1 MSQQTAWYDEPLG
14 LNDESGEVAKTNE
27 DENVKES
34 SKEQV
39 KESDKNSDK
48 ELAKE
53 SNKDISKESKD
64 ISKEK
69 KLELSSE
76 DRRLLD
82 EAAARERF
90 SNEIAIAEKNVAG
103 FDRGKVLHKLEEIN
117 KKDPATAANLFNA
130 QGLELIWYKY
140 FAHQASSDNIMDSH
154 RARMENF
161 NPTEA
166 IEKINKGEAS
176 SADMVDFYSHLGE
189 ICR

>member
-1 MSQQTAWYDEPLG
+1 MSQQTAWYDEPLDNE
-14 LNDESGEVAKTNE
+14 LNSNDESS
-27 DENVKES
+27 ES
-34 SKEQV
+34 SNTQQSEPQKEM
-39 KESDKNSDK
+39 
-48 ELAKE
+48 AKE
-53 SNKDISKESKD
+53 PDKDTANETP
-64 ISKEK
+64 

-90 SNEIAIAEKNVAG
+90 SNEIVMAEKSVPG

-117 KKDPATAANLFNA
+117 KKDPVMASNLFSS

-140 FAHQASSDNIMDSH
+140 FAHQANSDNVMDSH

-161 NPTEA
+161 NPNEA

-189 ICR
+189 ICK

>member
-1 MSQQTAWYDEPLG
+1 MSQQTAWYDEPLDNEPN
-14 LNDESGEVAKTNE
+14 LDDESSESPNIEQSEPQKEVAKE
-27 DENVKES
+27 PD
-34 SKEQV
+34 
-39 KESDKNSDK
+39 
-48 ELAKE
+48 
-53 SNKDISKESKD
+53 KDIANETP
-64 ISKEK
+64 

-90 SNEIAIAEKNVAG
+90 SNEIAMAEKSVPG

-117 KKDPATAANLFNA
+117 KKDPAMASNLFSS

-140 FAHQASSDNIMDSH
+140 FAHQANSDNVMDSH

-161 NPTEA
+161 NPNEA
-166 IEKINKGEAS
+166 IEKINRGEAS

-189 ICR
+189 ICK

>member
-1 MSQQTAWYDEPLG
+1 MSQQTAWYDEPLDNE
-14 LNDESGEVAKTNE
+14 LNSNDESSESPNTQQSEPQKEVAKE
-27 DENVKES
+27 PDQDRPK
-34 SKEQV
+34 Q
-39 KESDKNSDK
+39 SDTQ
-48 ELAKE
+48 
-53 SNKDISKESKD
+53 
-64 ISKEK
+64 

-90 SNEIAIAEKNVAG
+90 SNEIAMAEKSVPG

-117 KKDPATAANLFNA
+117 KKDPDAAARLFSS

-140 FAHQASSDNIMDSH
+140 FAHQANSDNVMDSH

-161 NPTEA
+161 NPNEA

>member
-1 MSQQTAWYDEPLG
+1 MSQQTAWYDEPLDNE
-14 LNDESGEVAKTNE
+14 LNSNDEKSPNTEQSGNE
-27 DENVKES
+27 PQKEM
-34 SKEQV
+34 
-39 KESDKNSDK
+39 
-48 ELAKE
+48 AKE
-53 SNKDISKESKD
+53 PDQDIPKQSD
-64 ISKEK
+64 TQ

-90 SNEIAIAEKNVAG
+90 SNEIAMAEKSVPG

-117 KKDPATAANLFNA
+117 KKDPAMASNLFSS

-140 FAHQASSDNIMDSH
+140 FAHQASSDNVMDSH

-161 NPTEA
+161 NPNEA

-189 ICR
+189 ICK

>member
-1 MSQQTAWYDEPLG
+1 MSQQTAWYDEPLDNE
-14 LNDESGEVAKTNE
+14 LNSNDEKSSNTEQSGNE
-27 DENVKES
+27 PQKEM
-34 SKEQV
+34 
-39 KESDKNSDK
+39 
-48 ELAKE
+48 AKE
-53 SNKDISKESKD
+53 PDQDIPKQSD
-64 ISKEK
+64 TQ

-90 SNEIAIAEKNVAG
+90 SNEIAMAEKSVPG

-117 KKDPATAANLFNA
+117 KKDPDAAARLFNA

-140 FAHQASSDNIMDSH
+140 FAHQANSDNVMDSH

-161 NPTEA
+161 NPNEA

>member
-1 MSQQTAWYDEPLG
+1 MSQQIAWYDEPLDNE
-14 LNDESGEVAKTNE
+14 LNLDDEKSPNIEQSGNEPQKEVAKEPDQDTANE
-27 DENVKES
+27 TP
-34 SKEQV
+34 
-39 KESDKNSDK
+39 
-48 ELAKE
+48 
-53 SNKDISKESKD
+53 
-64 ISKEK
+64 

-90 SNEIAIAEKNVAG
+90 SNEIAMAEKSVPG

-117 KKDPATAANLFNA
+117 KKDPAMAANLFSS

-140 FAHQASSDNIMDSH
+140 FAHQANSDNVMDSH

-161 NPTEA
+161 NPNEA

-189 ICR
+189 ICK

>member
-1 MSQQTAWYDEPLG
+1 MEEKAWYDEPLN
-14 LNDESGEVAKTNE
+14 LNDESSEAAETNE
-27 DENVKES
+27 DENIKES

-39 KESDKNSDK
+39 KESD
-48 ELAKE
+48 
-53 SNKDISKESKD
+53 KD

-90 SNEIAIAEKNVAG
+90 SNEIAMAEKSVPG
-103 FDRGKVLHKLEEIN
+103 FDRGKVLSKLEEIN
-117 KKDPATAANLFNA
+117 KKDPENAAKLFNA
-130 QGLELIWYKY
+130 QGLELLWYKY
-140 FAHQASSDNIMDSH
+140 FAHQANSDNVMDSH

-161 NPTEA
+161 NPNEA

-189 ICR
+189 ICK

>member
-1 MSQQTAWYDEPLG
+1 MSQQTAWYDEPLDNEPN
-14 LNDESGEVAKTNE
+14 LDDEKSPNIEQSEPQKEVAKEPDKDTANE
-27 DENVKES
+27 MP
-34 SKEQV
+34 
-39 KESDKNSDK
+39 
-48 ELAKE
+48 
-53 SNKDISKESKD
+53 
-64 ISKEK
+64 

-90 SNEIAIAEKNVAG
+90 SNEIAMAEKSVPG

-117 KKDPATAANLFNA
+117 KKDPAMAANLFSS

-140 FAHQASSDNIMDSH
+140 FAHQASSDNVMDSH

-161 NPTEA
+161 NPNEA

-189 ICR
+189 ICK

>member
-1 MSQQTAWYDEPLG
+1 MSQQTAWYDEPLDNE
-14 LNDESGEVAKTNE
+14 LNLDSEKSPNIEQSEPQKEVAKELDKDTANE
-27 DENVKES
+27 TP
-34 SKEQV
+34 
-39 KESDKNSDK
+39 
-48 ELAKE
+48 
-53 SNKDISKESKD
+53 
-64 ISKEK
+64 

-90 SNEIAIAEKNVAG
+90 SNEIAMAEKSVPG

-117 KKDPATAANLFNA
+117 KKDPAMAANLFSS

-140 FAHQASSDNIMDSH
+140 FAHQASSDNVMDSH

-161 NPTEA
+161 NPNEA

-189 ICR
+189 ICK

>member
-1 MSQQTAWYDEPLG
+1 MSQQTAWYDEPLDNE
-14 LNDESGEVAKTNE
+14 LNLDDEKSPNTEQSEPQKEVAKEPDQDTP
-27 DENVKES
+27 KH
-34 SKEQV
+34 
-39 KESDKNSDK
+39 SDTQ
-48 ELAKE
+48 
-53 SNKDISKESKD
+53 
-64 ISKEK
+64 

-90 SNEIAIAEKNVAG
+90 SNEIAMAEKSVPG

-117 KKDPATAANLFNA
+117 KKDPAMAANLFSS

-140 FAHQASSDNIMDSH
+140 FAHQANSDNVMDSH

-161 NPTEA
+161 NPNEA

-189 ICR
+189 ICK

>member
-1 MSQQTAWYDEPLG
+1 MEEKAWYDEPLN
-14 LNDESGEVAKTNE
+14 LNDESSEAAETNE

-39 KESDKNSDK
+39 KESSK
-48 ELAKE
+48 EQAKE
-53 SNKDISKESKD
+53 SDKD

-90 SNEIAIAEKNVAG
+90 SNEIAMAEKNVRG

-117 KKDPATAANLFNA
+117 KKDPESAARLFNA
-130 QGLELIWYKY
+130 QGLELLWYKY
-140 FAHQASSDNIMDSH
+140 FAHQANSDNVMDSH

-161 NPTEA
+161 NPNEA

-189 ICR
+189 ICK

>member
-1 MSQQTAWYDEPLG
+1 MSQQTAWYDEPLDNE
-14 LNDESGEVAKTNE
+14 LNSNDESS
-27 DENVKES
+27 ES
-34 SKEQV
+34 SNTQQSEPQKEM
-39 KESDKNSDK
+39 
-48 ELAKE
+48 AKE
-53 SNKDISKESKD
+53 PDQDIPKQSD
-64 ISKEK
+64 TQ

-90 SNEIAIAEKNVAG
+90 SNEIAMAEKSVPG

-117 KKDPATAANLFNA
+117 KKDPAMAANLFSA

-140 FAHQASSDNIMDSH
+140 FAHQANSDNVMDSH

-161 NPTEA
+161 NPNEA

-189 ICR
+189 ICK

>member
-1 MSQQTAWYDEPLG
+1 MSQQTAWYDEPLDNE
-14 LNDESGEVAKTNE
+14 LNLDSESSESSNIEQSEPQKEVA
-27 DENVKES
+27 
-34 SKEQV
+34 
-39 KESDKNSDK
+39 KESDKDTQSDTQ
-48 ELAKE
+48 
-53 SNKDISKESKD
+53 
-64 ISKEK
+64 

-90 SNEIAIAEKNVAG
+90 SNEIAMAEKSVPG

-117 KKDPATAANLFNA
+117 KKDPAMAANLFSS

-140 FAHQASSDNIMDSH
+140 FAHQASSDNVMDSH

-161 NPTEA
+161 NPNEA

-189 ICR
+189 ICK

>member
-1 MSQQTAWYDEPLG
+1 MSQQTAWYDEPLDNE
-14 LNDESGEVAKTNE
+14 LNLDDEKSPNIEQSEPQKEVAKEPDQDTP
-27 DENVKES
+27 K
-34 SKEQV
+34 Q
-39 KESDKNSDK
+39 SDTQ
-48 ELAKE
+48 
-53 SNKDISKESKD
+53 
-64 ISKEK
+64 

-90 SNEIAIAEKNVAG
+90 SNEIAMAEKSVPG

-117 KKDPATAANLFNA
+117 KKDPATAANLFSS

-140 FAHQASSDNIMDSH
+140 FAHQANSDNVMDSH

-161 NPTEA
+161 NPNEA

-189 ICR
+189 ICK

>member
-1 MSQQTAWYDEPLG
+1 MSQQTAWYDEPLDNESN
-14 LNDESGEVAKTNE
+14 LDDESSETSNIEQSEPQKEVAKELDKDTANE
-27 DENVKES
+27 TP
-34 SKEQV
+34 
-39 KESDKNSDK
+39 
-48 ELAKE
+48 
-53 SNKDISKESKD
+53 
-64 ISKEK
+64 

-90 SNEIAIAEKNVAG
+90 SNEIAMAEKSVPG

-117 KKDPATAANLFNA
+117 KKDPAMAANLFNA

-140 FAHQASSDNIMDSH
+140 FAHQANSDNVMDSH

-161 NPTEA
+161 NPNEA

-189 ICR
+189 ICK

>member
-1 MSQQTAWYDEPLG
+1 MSQQTAWYDEPLESS
-14 LNDESGEVAKTNE
+14 DESGDVVETNE
-27 DENVKES
+27 DAKVKES
-34 SKEQV
+34 SKELV
-39 KESDKNSDK
+39 KESDKNIDK
-48 ELAKE
+48 EVAKE
-53 SNKDISKESKD
+53 SNKD

-90 SNEIAIAEKNVAG
+90 SNEIAIAERNVRG

-117 KKDPATAANLFNA
+117 KKDPDAAARLFNA
-130 QGLELIWYKY
+130 QGLELLWYKY

>member
-1 MSQQTAWYDEPLG
+1 MSQQTAWYDEPLDNE
-14 LNDESGEVAKTNE
+14 LNLDDEKSPNIEQSE
-27 DENVKES
+27 PQKEA
-34 SKEQV
+34 E
-39 KESDKNSDK
+39 KESDK
-48 ELAKE
+48 
-53 SNKDISKESKD
+53 DIANETP
-64 ISKEK
+64 

-90 SNEIAIAEKNVAG
+90 SNEIAMAEKSVPG

-117 KKDPATAANLFNA
+117 KKDPAMAANLFSS

-140 FAHQASSDNIMDSH
+140 FAHQASSDNVMDSH

-161 NPTEA
+161 NPNEA

-189 ICR
+189 ICK

>member
-1 MSQQTAWYDEPLG
+1 MSQQTAWYDEPLDNE
-14 LNDESGEVAKTNE
+14 LNLDDEKSPNIEQSEPQKEVA
-27 DENVKES
+27 
-34 SKEQV
+34 
-39 KESDKNSDK
+39 KESDKDTAN
-48 ELAKE
+48 ETP
-53 SNKDISKESKD
+53 
-64 ISKEK
+64 

-90 SNEIAIAEKNVAG
+90 SNEIAMAEKSVPG

-117 KKDPATAANLFNA
+117 KKDPATAANLFSS

-140 FAHQASSDNIMDSH
+140 FAHQASSDNVMDSH

-161 NPTEA
+161 NPNEA

-176 SADMVDFYSHLGE
+176 SADMVDFYSHLGD
-189 ICR
+189 ICK

>member
-1 MSQQTAWYDEPLG
+1 MMSQQTAWYDEPLDNE
-14 LNDESGEVAKTNE
+14 LNLDDEKSPNIEQSEPQKEVAKE
-27 DENVKES
+27 PD
-34 SKEQV
+34 
-39 KESDKNSDK
+39 
-48 ELAKE
+48 
-53 SNKDISKESKD
+53 KDIANETP
-64 ISKEK
+64 

-90 SNEIAIAEKNVAG
+90 SNEIAMAEKSVPG

-117 KKDPATAANLFNA
+117 KKDPAMAANLFSS

-140 FAHQASSDNIMDSH
+140 FAHQASSDNVMDSH

-161 NPTEA
+161 NPNEA

-189 ICR
+189 ICK

>member
-1 MSQQTAWYDEPLG
+1 MSQQTAWYDEPLDNEPN
-14 LNDESGEVAKTNE
+14 LDDEKSPNIEQSEPQKEVAKE
-27 DENVKES
+27 PD
-34 SKEQV
+34 
-39 KESDKNSDK
+39 
-48 ELAKE
+48 
-53 SNKDISKESKD
+53 KDIANETP
-64 ISKEK
+64 

-90 SNEIAIAEKNVAG
+90 SNEIAMAEKSVPG

-117 KKDPATAANLFNA
+117 KKDPAMAANLFSS

-140 FAHQASSDNIMDSH
+140 FAHQASSDNVMDSH

-161 NPTEA
+161 NPNEA

-189 ICR
+189 ICK

>member
-1 MSQQTAWYDEPLG
+1 MSQQTAWYDEPLDNEPN
-14 LNDESGEVAKTNE
+14 LDDEKSSNTEQSGNEPQKEVAKE
-27 DENVKES
+27 PD
-34 SKEQV
+34 
-39 KESDKNSDK
+39 
-48 ELAKE
+48 
-53 SNKDISKESKD
+53 KDIANETP
-64 ISKEK
+64 

-90 SNEIAIAEKNVAG
+90 SNEIAIAEKSVPG

-117 KKDPATAANLFNA
+117 KKDPAMAANLFSS

-140 FAHQASSDNIMDSH
+140 FAHQANSDNVMDSH

-161 NPTEA
+161 NPNEA

-189 ICR
+189 ICK

>member
-1 MSQQTAWYDEPLG
+1 MSQQTAWYDEPLDNE
-14 LNDESGEVAKTNE
+14 LNSNDESSESSNIEQSEPQKEVAKELDQDTP
-27 DENVKES
+27 K
-34 SKEQV
+34 Q
-39 KESDKNSDK
+39 SDTQ
-48 ELAKE
+48 
-53 SNKDISKESKD
+53 
-64 ISKEK
+64 

-90 SNEIAIAEKNVAG
+90 SNEIAMAEKSVPG

-117 KKDPATAANLFNA
+117 KKDPAMAANLFSS

-140 FAHQASSDNIMDSH
+140 FAHQASSDNVMDSH

-161 NPTEA
+161 NPNEA

-189 ICR
+189 ICK

>member
-1 MSQQTAWYDEPLG
+1 MSQQTAWYDEPLDNEPN
-14 LNDESGEVAKTNE
+14 LDDEKSPNIEQSEPQKEVAKE
-27 DENVKES
+27 P
-34 SKEQV
+34 
-39 KESDKNSDK
+39 DK
-48 ELAKE
+48 EIANE
-53 SNKDISKESKD
+53 TP
-64 ISKEK
+64 

-90 SNEIAIAEKNVAG
+90 SNEIAMAEKSVPG

-117 KKDPATAANLFNA
+117 KKDPAMAANLFSS

-140 FAHQASSDNIMDSH
+140 FAHQASSDNVMDSH

-161 NPTEA
+161 NPNEA

-189 ICR
+189 ICK

>member
-1 MSQQTAWYDEPLG
+1 MSQQTAWYDEPLDNE
-14 LNDESGEVAKTNE
+14 LNSNDEKSPNTEQSGNEPQKEVAKE
-27 DENVKES
+27 PDQDR
-34 SKEQV
+34 SKQ
-39 KESDKNSDK
+39 SDTQ
-48 ELAKE
+48 
-53 SNKDISKESKD
+53 
-64 ISKEK
+64 

-90 SNEIAIAEKNVAG
+90 SNEIAMAEKSVPG

-117 KKDPATAANLFNA
+117 KKDPAMAANLFSA

-140 FAHQASSDNIMDSH
+140 FAHQANSDNVMDSH

-161 NPTEA
+161 NPNEA

>member
-1 MSQQTAWYDEPLG
+1 MSQQTAWYDEPLE
-14 LNDESGEVAKTNE
+14 LNDESSEVAETNE
-27 DENVKES
+27 VEKVKES
-34 SKEQV
+34 SKELA
-39 KESDKNSDK
+39 KESDTNSDK
-48 ELAKE
+48 ELTKE
-53 SNKDISKESKD
+53 SNKDIP
-64 ISKEK
+64 KEK

-90 SNEIAIAEKNVAG
+90 SNEIAIAEKSVAG

>member
-1 MSQQTAWYDEPLG
+1 MSQQTAWYDEPLDNE
-14 LNDESGEVAKTNE
+14 LNLEGESSESSNTQQSEPQKEVAKE
-27 DENVKES
+27 PDQDIPK
-34 SKEQV
+34 Q
-39 KESDKNSDK
+39 SDTQ
-48 ELAKE
+48 
-53 SNKDISKESKD
+53 
-64 ISKEK
+64 

-90 SNEIAIAEKNVAG
+90 SNEIAMAEKSVAG

-117 KKDPATAANLFNA
+117 KKDPDAAARLFNA

-140 FAHQASSDNIMDSH
+140 FAHQANSDNVMDSH

-161 NPTEA
+161 NPNEA

>member
-1 MSQQTAWYDEPLG
+1 MSQQTAWYDEPLDNE
-14 LNDESGEVAKTNE
+14 LNLDSEKSPNIEQSEPQKEVAKE
-27 DENVKES
+27 PD
-34 SKEQV
+34 
-39 KESDKNSDK
+39 
-48 ELAKE
+48 
-53 SNKDISKESKD
+53 KDIANETP
-64 ISKEK
+64 

-90 SNEIAIAEKNVAG
+90 SNEIAMAEKSVPG

-117 KKDPATAANLFNA
+117 KKDPAMAANLFSS

-140 FAHQASSDNIMDSH
+140 FAHQASSDNVMDSH

-161 NPTEA
+161 NPNEA

-189 ICR
+189 ICK

>member
-1 MSQQTAWYDEPLG
+1 MSQQTAWYDEPLE
-14 LNDESGEVAKTNE
+14 LNDDSSEVVEANE
-27 DENVKES
+27 GENVKES
-34 SKEQV
+34 SKESV

-48 ELAKE
+48 ELA
-53 SNKDISKESKD
+53 KESKD

-189 ICR
+189 ICK

>member
-1 MSQQTAWYDEPLG
+1 MSQQTAWYDEPLDNE
-14 LNDESGEVAKTNE
+14 LNLDDEKSPNTEQSGNE
-27 DENVKES
+27 PQKEM
-34 SKEQV
+34 
-39 KESDKNSDK
+39 
-48 ELAKE
+48 AKE
-53 SNKDISKESKD
+53 PDKDRPKQSD
-64 ISKEK
+64 TQ

-90 SNEIAIAEKNVAG
+90 SNEIAMAEKSVPG

-117 KKDPATAANLFNA
+117 KKDPAMAANLFSS

-140 FAHQASSDNIMDSH
+140 FAHQASSDNVMDSH

-161 NPTEA
+161 NPNEA

-189 ICR
+189 ICK

>member
-1 MSQQTAWYDEPLG
+1 MMSQQTAWYDEPLDNEPN
-14 LNDESGEVAKTNE
+14 LDDEKSPNIEQSEPQKEVAK
-27 DENVKES
+27 
-34 SKEQV
+34 
-39 KESDKNSDK
+39 
-48 ELAKE
+48 ELD
-53 SNKDISKESKD
+53 KDIANETP
-64 ISKEK
+64 

-90 SNEIAIAEKNVAG
+90 SNEIAMAEKSVPG

-117 KKDPATAANLFNA
+117 KKDPAMAANLFSS

-140 FAHQASSDNIMDSH
+140 FAHQANSDNVMDSH

-161 NPTEA
+161 NPNEA

-189 ICR
+189 ICK

>member
-1 MSQQTAWYDEPLG
+1 MSQQTAWYDEPLDNEPN
-14 LNDESGEVAKTNE
+14 LDDEKSPNIEQSEPQKEVAKEPDKDTANE
-27 DENVKES
+27 TP
-34 SKEQV
+34 
-39 KESDKNSDK
+39 
-48 ELAKE
+48 
-53 SNKDISKESKD
+53 
-64 ISKEK
+64 

-90 SNEIAIAEKNVAG
+90 SNEIVMAEKSVPG

-117 KKDPATAANLFNA
+117 KKDPVMASNLFSS

-140 FAHQASSDNIMDSH
+140 FAHQANSDNVMDSH

-161 NPTEA
+161 NPNEA

-189 ICR
+189 ICK

>member
-1 MSQQTAWYDEPLG
+1 MSQQTAWYDEPLDNE
-14 LNDESGEVAKTNE
+14 LNLDSESSESSNIEQSEPQKEVA
-27 DENVKES
+27 
-34 SKEQV
+34 
-39 KESDKNSDK
+39 KESDKDTAN
-48 ELAKE
+48 ETP
-53 SNKDISKESKD
+53 
-64 ISKEK
+64 

-90 SNEIAIAEKNVAG
+90 SNEIAMAEKSVPG

-117 KKDPATAANLFNA
+117 KKDPAMAANLFSS

-140 FAHQASSDNIMDSH
+140 FAHQASSDNVMDSH

-161 NPTEA
+161 NPNEA

-189 ICR
+189 ICK

>member
-1 MSQQTAWYDEPLG
+1 MMSQQTAWYDEPLDNE
-14 LNDESGEVAKTNE
+14 LNLDDEKSPNTEQSE
-27 DENVKES
+27 PEKE
-34 SKEQV
+34 E
-39 KESDKNSDK
+39 
-48 ELAKE
+48 AKE
-53 SNKDISKESKD
+53 PDKDTQSD
-64 ISKEK
+64 TQ

-90 SNEIAIAEKNVAG
+90 SNEIAMAEKSVPG

-117 KKDPATAANLFNA
+117 KKDPAMAANLFSS

-140 FAHQASSDNIMDSH
+140 FAHQANSDNVMDSH

-161 NPTEA
+161 NPNEA

-189 ICR
+189 ICK

>member
-1 MSQQTAWYDEPLG
+1 MSQQTAWYDEPLDNEPN
-14 LNDESGEVAKTNE
+14 LDDEKSPNIEQSEPQKEVAKEPDKDTANE
-27 DENVKES
+27 TP
-34 SKEQV
+34 
-39 KESDKNSDK
+39 
-48 ELAKE
+48 
-53 SNKDISKESKD
+53 
-64 ISKEK
+64 

-90 SNEIAIAEKNVAG
+90 SNEIAMAEKSVPG

-117 KKDPATAANLFNA
+117 KKDPAMAANLFSS

-140 FAHQASSDNIMDSH
+140 FAHQANTDNVMDSH

-161 NPTEA
+161 NPNEA

-189 ICR
+189 ICK

>member
-1 MSQQTAWYDEPLG
+1 MEQIAWYDEPLESS
-14 LNDESGEVAKTNE
+14 DESGDVVETNE
-27 DENVKES
+27 DEKVKES
-34 SKEQV
+34 SKELV
-39 KESDKNSDK
+39 KESDKNIDK
-48 ELAKE
+48 EVAKE
-53 SNKDISKESKD
+53 SNKD

-90 SNEIAIAEKNVAG
+90 SNEIAIAERNVRG

-117 KKDPATAANLFNA
+117 KKDPDAVARLFNA
-130 QGLELIWYKY
+130 QGLELLWYKY

>member
-1 MSQQTAWYDEPLG
+1 MSQQTAWYDEPLDNE
-14 LNDESGEVAKTNE
+14 LNLDDEKSPNIEQSE
-27 DENVKES
+27 PQKEM
-34 SKEQV
+34 
-39 KESDKNSDK
+39 
-48 ELAKE
+48 AKE
-53 SNKDISKESKD
+53 PDQDRPKQSDTQ
-64 ISKEK
+64 

-90 SNEIAIAEKNVAG
+90 SNEIAMAEKSVPG

-117 KKDPATAANLFNA
+117 KKDPAMAANLFSA

-140 FAHQASSDNIMDSH
+140 FAHQANSDNVMDSH

-161 NPTEA
+161 NPNEA

>member
-1 MSQQTAWYDEPLG
+1 MMSQQTAWYDEPLDNEPN
-14 LNDESGEVAKTNE
+14 LDDESSETSNTEQSEPQKEVAKEPDKDTANE
-27 DENVKES
+27 TP
-34 SKEQV
+34 
-39 KESDKNSDK
+39 
-48 ELAKE
+48 
-53 SNKDISKESKD
+53 
-64 ISKEK
+64 

-90 SNEIAIAEKNVAG
+90 SNEIAMAEKSVPG

-117 KKDPATAANLFNA
+117 KKDPAMAANLFSA

-140 FAHQASSDNIMDSH
+140 FAHQASSDNVMDSH

-161 NPTEA
+161 NPNEA

-189 ICR
+189 ICK

>member
-1 MSQQTAWYDEPLG
+1 MSQQTAWYDEPLDNE
-14 LNDESGEVAKTNE
+14 LNLDDEKSPNIEQSEPQKEVAKE
-27 DENVKES
+27 PDQDRLK
-34 SKEQV
+34 Q
-39 KESDKNSDK
+39 SDTQ
-48 ELAKE
+48 
-53 SNKDISKESKD
+53 
-64 ISKEK
+64 

-90 SNEIAIAEKNVAG
+90 SNEIAMAEKSVAG

-117 KKDPATAANLFNA
+117 KKDPAMAANLFSA

-140 FAHQASSDNIMDSH
+140 FAHQANSDNVMDSH

-161 NPTEA
+161 NPNEA

-189 ICR
+189 ICK